1 MSKWYALAVWLAFV
15 CSCAGPRIV
24 VGDAGSLT
32 APSRPVAPP
41 RRVAA
46 MLDAPAASPSPSP
59 SPSAPA
65 PTKKTIYRCPMHH
78 DVTSEDP
85 NARCGK
91 CGMALEATP

>member
-1 MSKWYALAVWLAFV
+1 MSKSYALAAWLAFL

-32 APSRPVAPP
+32 SPSRPVAPP

-46 MLDAPAASPSPSP
+46 MLDAPVPAPSPVP
-59 SPSAPA
+59 PTKNPA
-65 PTKKTIYRCPMHH
+65 VKKTIYRCPMHH